1 MKRLGTTV
9 LALTLCIATL
19 LGIAACKSD
28 KDKVTDLVTRTMES
42 YVVAA
47 DDAEPKKDD
56 KDAVEPTY
64 GDDATITQLTAYG
77 VCDYEYHEHCFKN
90 YSFEVGEATV
100 DGDSA
105 TVAVAVTN
113 QSLSAAADAA
123 ASDYTAWAET
133 DESQQAYADS
143 GRQGLLN
150 KLIEFLYARLDA
162 NETPVTTNVNVTLSK
177 DGDGNWSVNGTS
189 DFFSALYGGSNVID
203 GLAQ

>member
-64 GDDATITQLTAYG
+64 GDDATVTQLTAYG
-77 VCDYEYHEHCFKN
+77 VRDYEYHEHCFKN

-105 TVAVAVTN
+105 TVAVTVTN

-143 GRQGLLN
+143 GRQGLLD
-150 KLIEFLYARLDA
+150 KLVEFLYARLDA
-162 NETPVTTNVNVTLSK
+162 NETPVTTSVNVTLSK

-189 DFFSALYGGSNVID
+189 DFFAALYGGSNVID

>member
-77 VCDYEYHEHCFKN
+77 VRDYEYHEHCFKN
-90 YSFEVGEATV
+90 FSFEVGEATV

-105 TVAVAVTN
+105 TVAVTVTN

-123 ASDYTAWAET
+123 ASDYEAWAET
-133 DESQQAYADS
+133 DEAQQAYADS
-143 GRQGLLN
+143 GRQGLLD
-150 KLIEFLYARLDA
+150 KLVEFLYARLDA
-162 NETPVTTNVNVTLSK
+162 NETPVTTSVNVTLSK

>member
-64 GDDATITQLTAYG
+64 GDDATVTQLTAYG
-77 VCDYEYHEHCFKN
+77 VRDYEYHEHCFKN

-123 ASDYTAWAET
+123 ASDYETWAET

-143 GRQGLLN
+143 GRQGLLD

-162 NETPVTTNVNVTLSK
+162 NETPVTTNVSVSLSK